1 VKINTTSHQGGVM
14 SSQIST
20 LVTKLRTG
28 APTPELNRDTES
40 SVVHL
45 VHIPVPTDLFHE
57 LKTMSAVYGVDS
69 NSLAG
74 ELLTIAL
81 SEALESLPKDEQG
94 RLKGVREAYEHEE
107 HLRQDEELR
116 YDAGGT

>member
-1 VKINTTSHQGGVM
+1 MSGQITTLM
-14 SSQIST
+14 SKVRAGDQ
-20 LVTKLRTG
+20 
-28 APTPELNRDTES
+28 PPELNRDTES

-81 SEALESLPKDEQG
+81 REALGSLPKDEHG

-107 HLRQDEELR
+107 HLRQNEELR

>member
-1 VKINTTSHQGGVM
+1 M
-14 SSQIST
+14 SSQITT
-20 LVTKLRTG
+20 LMTKLRAG
-28 APTPELNRDTES
+28 NQSPELNRDSES

-81 SEALESLPKDEQG
+81 REALSSLPKDEQG
-94 RLKGVREAYEHEE
+94 RLKGVREAYEQEE
-107 HLRQDEELR
+107 HLRQNEELR